1 MIEPSPASEAEL
13 RADVTWW
20 RAEYE
25 RLGREL
31 ELMTPGHAAAIG
43 PTAVRRVH
51 VAHETALQLAQEAEN
66 RLALLHPH
74 AAADPVDEGP
84 ALF

>member
-1 MIEPSPASEAEL
+1 VIEPSAGSEADL
-13 RADVTWW
+13 KADAAWW
-20 RAEYE
+20 RAEYD

-31 ELMTPGHAAAIG
+31 ELMTPGHADAIG

-66 RLALLHPH
+66 RLALLHPD
-74 AAADPVDEGP
+74 AGSDAVDEGP
-84 ALF
+84 TLF